1 MRSNLNSVFKI
12 IELIGLLSI
21 KTSNRLDETSV
32 SIPEAEVEFFCE
44 SKSINKTFLDAA
56 DNEAARFNAVVVL
69 PTPPF

>member
-21 KTSNRLDETSV
+21 KTSNRLDEISV
-32 SIPEAEVEFFCE
+32 SMPDAEVEFFCE